1 MRVGTFAYATRR
13 GLGHLAHDFY
23 THGIITDILVVRHPG
38 VPTVEEWYPNAPQT
52 QLRHLDTRLMQD
64 FAAQMDVMLWFETA
78 FWMPILPFCRER
90 GIKTFIAPMYE
101 CWQTSWPQPHQFLC
115 PSLLDMEYFPRTAE
129 KESIFLPLP
138 TEYPWRL
145 RERAE
150 HWCHR
155 GGYLGLRGREGTT
168 LLIEAMKHVRS
179 PLRLSISVQE
189 NVSAEHQR
197 LCAHDHRIDYTA
209 ATIPY
214 EDLYAVGD
222 VAVMPQRF
230 NGVSLPMQEACAAG
244 LCVMASDRFPA
255 NSWLP
260 KEPLIPVA
268 GYIEGSQ
275 IGGAY
280 MKFREAVIQP
290 EDIAETMDDWYGQDV
305 SAFSLAGKAWAE
317 SHSWAAL
324 GPRWK
329 AILEA

>member
-1 MRVGTFAYATRR
+1 MRVGCINYAHKR
-13 GLGHLAHDFY
+13 GLGYLMRDF
-23 THGIITDILVVRHPG
+23 HRAGVVTDVLVVRHPG
-38 VPTVEEWYPNAPQT
+38 IPSCADEWYPPGT
-52 QLRHLDTRLMQD
+52 PSVQLRRLDARVMRD
-64 FAAQMDVMLWFETA
+64 FCAGMDAMLFFETP
-78 FWMPILPFCRER
+78 FDWSLIPFCRER
-90 GIKTFIAPMYE
+90 GIRTVLCPMME
-101 CWQTSWPQPHQFLC
+101 CTPIHHEPPDLYAC
-115 PSLLDMEYFPRTAE
+115 PSLLDYEEYFPRE
-129 KESIFLPLP
+129 KSIFLPLP

-150 HWCHR
+150 WYIHR

-168 LLIEAMKHVRS
+168 LLIEAMKHVRC

-222 VAVMPQRF
+222 VAVMPQKW
-230 NGVSLPMQEACAAG
+230 NGCSLPMQEACAAG

-280 MKFREAVIQP
+280 MKFREAVIRP
-290 EDIAETMDDWYGQDV
+290 EDIAATMDRWYGQDV
-305 SAFSLAGKAWAE
+305 SAFSLAGRRWAE
-317 SHSWAAL
+317 AHSWAAL
-324 GPRWK
+324 KDRWLGVLQ
-329 AILEA
+329 A